1 MRLRTNS
8 QSRGEQ
14 AFTLAEVV
22 IASAIA
28 ALSLG
33 SVIYGYVMAA
43 QRAEWAAYSAA
54 AQSLAMQKMEQFRA
68 AKWDP
73 NGFPPVDQLVA
84 SNFPVEINILD
95 IPISGTNIVYATNFS
110 TITQPST
117 NPPVKM
123 IRVFCVWNF
132 MGKRNFTNSISTYR
146 APDQ

>member
-1 MRLRTNS
+1 MRVLATIGR
-8 QSRGEQ
+8 RGEQ

-22 IASAIA
+22 IASGIA

-33 SVIYGYVMAA
+33 SVIYGYVMSA
-43 QRAEWAAYSAA
+43 QRAEWSAYSLA

-84 SNFPVEINILD
+84 SNFPTEINILD
-95 IPISGTNIVYATNFS
+95 IPISGSNVVFATNFA

-123 IRVFCVWNF
+123 IRVFCVWNWR
-132 MGKRNFTNSISTYR
+132 GQRNFTNSISTYR